1 VIGDTEGKYRR
12 ALCITDWWQ
21 TRSAEV
27 PELRDSRLLAAGF
40 EMDKQQIM
48 KVRGFVESEMP
59 LPGTAPELADALAE
73 LARRLVAAAE
83 IVANALRRAIRD
95 ALYSR
100 DTKADS
106 APLAAVYEAFWRVT
120 QDRFFAFL
128 REVQGDWET
137 TLKVLAPEWR
147 SVLGRAAL
155 ALFDETAP
163 LDPTAASFNPTRI
176 VKARRNLVFTLKGYD
191 ANGKRL
197 HAELLLTLPETKAK
211 QPPRPKGGRAA

>member
-12 ALCITDWWQ
+12 ARCITDWWQ

-48 KVRGFVESEMP
+48 KARGFVESEMP
-59 LPGTAPELADALAE
+59 LPGTGPDLAEALAE

-95 ALYSR
+95 ALHI
-100 DTKADS
+100 KADS
-106 APLAAVYEAFWRVT
+106 ASLAAVYEAFWQAT
-120 QDRFFAFL
+120 HDGFFAFL
-128 REVQGDWET
+128 REVQDDWEA
-137 TLKVLAPEWR
+137 TLKAIAPGWRGVLVA
-147 SVLGRAAL
+147 AAL

-197 HAELLLTLPETKAK
+197 FAELLLTLPETKAK
-211 QPPRPKGGRAA
+211 QPPGRKGGRAA